1 VTRVGTDRIRPVS
14 EDEARRAAHEV
25 LEHPGAD
32 GVEVVIGASNTGLT
46 RYANSEII
54 QNTVKRDARAYVRV
68 VVGDRVAT
76 ASTNQLDGR
85 RLHSAADR
93 AIEATRASRPDTHFP
108 GLADPS
114 KVGAARPRFKWD
126 EDTVATSPGQRA
138 GAVRRILAASQ
149 AENAAGIYETS
160 AHVYAVFTS
169 TGIDCYDAYSRCVVT
184 CLVDSGEATGWG
196 EASSHSAAD
205 VDVEAAARRAA
216 DKAERG
222 RGARDVEP
230 GDFEVVLEAP
240 AVALMLEYL
249 SYMGFGAKAMIE
261 GESFMSSRRGE
272 TVATSQVTV
281 ADDVSHDLS
290 VGIGFDFEGVPRRR
304 VAVIDG
310 GRATSPVVDLR
321 TGKQLGE
328 PSTGHFSGSNE
339 FGPYASHIV
348 MQAGDRSSEELIG
361 GVDDGLLVTRFH
373 YVNVLQ
379 RPETLLTGMTRDGV
393 FRIRGGE
400 VAEGVHNLRFA
411 QNVLEALASVKGI
424 GRDLQ
429 AFPPDYGSFGSEV
442 APPLHL
448 GKFHFSSR
456 TSH

>member
-1 VTRVGTDRIRPVS
+1 MTRAGRDGAAPVS
-14 EDEARRAAHEV
+14 EEEARRAAREV

-32 GVEVVIGASNTGLT
+32 GIEVVIGASNTGLT

-54 QNTVKRDARAYVRV
+54 QNTVKRDLRAYVRV

-85 RLHSAADR
+85 RLRSAADR
-93 AIEATRASRPDTHFP
+93 AIEAAKASRPDAHFP

-114 KVGAARPRFKWD
+114 RVGAARPRFRWD
-126 EDTVATSPGQRA
+126 EDTVGTSPARRA
-138 GAVRRILAASQ
+138 EAVRRILAASQ

-160 AHVYAVFTS
+160 AHVYSVFTS

-196 EASSHSAAD
+196 EASSHSAAE

-216 DKAERG
+216 DKAARG
-222 RGARDVEP
+222 KGARDVEP
-230 GDFEVVLEAP
+230 GRYEVVLEAP

-272 TVATSQVTV
+272 TVATPQVTI

-290 VGIGFDFEGVPRRR
+290 VGIGFDFEGVPRQR
-304 VAVIDG
+304 VAVIDAG
-310 GRATSPVVDLR
+310 TATSPVVDLR
-321 TGKQLGE
+321 TGKQLEE

-348 MQAGDRSSEELIG
+348 MHPGDKSLEELVA
-361 GVDDGLLVTRFH
+361 GVEDGLLVTRFH

-393 FRIRGGE
+393 FRIRDGE

-411 QNVLEALASVKGI
+411 QNVLAALASIEGI
-424 GRDLQ
+424 GRDLE

-442 APPLHL
+442 APPLRL
-448 GKFHFSSR
+448 GEFHFSSR

>member
-1 VTRVGTDRIRPVS
+1 VTRAGTDRIAPVS
-14 EDEARRAAHEV
+14 EDEAREAAREV

-32 GVEVVIGASNTGLT
+32 DIEVVIGASNTGLT

-54 QNTVKRDARAYVRV
+54 QNTVKRDLRAYVRV

-85 RLHSAADR
+85 RLRAAADR
-93 AIEATRASRPDTHFP
+93 AIEAANASRPDAHFP

-114 KVGAARPRFKWD
+114 RVGVAEGRFRWD
-126 EDTVATSPGQRA
+126 DDTVATSPSRRA
-138 GAVRRILAASQ
+138 EAVRRILAASQ
-149 AENAAGIYETS
+149 AGNAAGIYETS
-160 AHVYAVFTS
+160 AHVYSVFTS

-216 DKAERG
+216 DMAARG
-222 RGARDVEP
+222 KGARDVEP
-230 GDFEVVLEAP
+230 GRYEVVLEAP

-272 TVATSQVTV
+272 TVASPRATI
-281 ADDVSHDLS
+281 ADDASHDLS

-304 VAVIDG
+304 VAVIDAG
-310 GRATSPVVDLR
+310 TATSPVVDLR

-339 FGPYASHIV
+339 FGPYASHLV
-348 MQAGDRSSEELIG
+348 MTPGDSSLEELIG

-373 YVNVLQ
+373 YVNVLH

-393 FRIRGGE
+393 FRIREGE

-411 QNVLEALASVKGI
+411 QNVLAALASIEGI
-424 GRDLQ
+424 GRDLE

-442 APPLHL
+442 APPLRL
-448 GKFHFSSR
+448 GEFHFSSR

>member
-1 VTRVGTDRIRPVS
+1 VTRAGTDRVAPVS
-14 EDEARRAAHEV
+14 EDDARDAAREV

-32 GVEVVIGASNTGLT
+32 GIEVVIGASNTGLT

-54 QNTVKRDARAYVRV
+54 QNTVKRDLRAYVRV

-85 RLHSAADR
+85 RLRAAADR
-93 AIEATRASRPDTHFP
+93 AIEAAKASRPDAHFP

-114 KVGAARPRFKWD
+114 RVGVAEARFRWD
-126 EDTVATSPGQRA
+126 DDTVATSPSGRA
-138 GAVRRILAASQ
+138 EAVRRILAASQ
-149 AENAAGIYETS
+149 AGNAAGIYETS
-160 AHVYAVFTS
+160 AHVYSVFTS

-196 EASSHSAAD
+196 EASSHSAAE

-216 DKAERG
+216 GKAARG

-230 GDFEVVLEAP
+230 GSYEVVLEAP

-272 TVATSQVTV
+272 TVASPRATI

-304 VAVIDG
+304 VAVIDA

-348 MQAGDRSSEELIG
+348 MSPGDSSLEELIG
-361 GVDDGLLVTRFH
+361 GVHDGLLVTRFH
-373 YVNVLQ
+373 YVNVLH

-393 FRIRGGE
+393 FRIRDGE

-411 QNVLEALASVKGI
+411 QNVLAALASIEGV
-424 GRDLQ
+424 GRDLE

-442 APPLHL
+442 APTLRL
-448 GKFHFSSR
+448 GEFNFSSR